1 MVPRRVLSALHA
13 KADFQTRRA
22 AIFGVHL
29 ALANQTAYRKAQR
42 EIRDILREL
51 AESQGRA
58 A

>member
-1 MVPRRVLSALHA
+1 MSVRLSA
-13 KADFQTRRA
+13 
-22 AIFGVHL
+22 
-29 ALANQTAYRKAQR
+29 ANVTEYRKAQR